1 MVDLARRLG
10 GPQAR
15 PCPVHPGRRVPSRA
29 NYDLARAACRPRST
43 PTVNES
49 AQATSPALPSAR
61 RAPARHIAV
70 WLAMGLLVGGG
81 TLTWLA
87 RDRVAQAD
95 RATLEQRFDRL
106 SERVV
111 AEFRR
116 RLNLPVYGVRGA
128 RGLFVASDQVSR
140 SEFAAY
146 VASRD
151 IETEFPGVRGF
162 GYVERVER
170 GRLHDFTAAMR
181 AEGAADFT
189 VRSLGADHPD
199 LYVIKYIF
207 PLPAN
212 AAAEG
217 FDLGSES
224 RRRAALLRAVDTG
237 EPTLTERVNLVQD
250 PRNRAGFLYLVP
262 VYHNLPPNADSTARR
277 AALRGLV
284 YAPLILEEMF
294 EGLLAAEDGLVDVEI
309 FDGAE
314 LTPSALL
321 LDADGVPV
329 ASTGFVGRSFHRTRA
344 IEVGGQ
350 VWTLGLSSTPR
361 FEGLRDA
368 RAVRLVTLAGGLATL
383 LLAGLAYALGRGR
396 DHALELASRMTAE
409 LRTSE
414 EGLRALTTHA
424 PGTLFRFEQGP
435 SGDLCVPLL
444 SPGLGSVLG
453 RDPAA
458 LARRPIRLLARVA
471 KSERAAVLASIRAA
485 VAEERAWD
493 MVFPLRGPRRS
504 VHWIAARSSVTRGP
518 DGRPTWFGAL
528 TDITA
533 QESARRAAEQA
544 NAAKSRFLA
553 TMSHEIRTPMNGVIG
568 MTSLLLDTRL
578 DAQQREFTEIIRSSG
593 EALLAL
599 INDILDFSKIESG
612 QIELEHD
619 AFDLAE
625 CVESALDLF
634 ARRAMEKNVE
644 LLHEISPGTPR
655 RLCADSTRLRQILVN
670 LTGNALKFTERG
682 EVVVSVR
689 AIHEI
694 DGARHLLFAVRDTG
708 PGIPPDGLAR
718 LFKPF
723 SQVDA
728 STTRKY
734 GGTGLGLAISRRLAE
749 LQGGRMWVESQPGVG
764 STFFFTIAV
773 DWLPASPPP
782 ETDPDTLPGRRL
794 LVADDNASSRRLL
807 GALAES
813 WEMRVEV
820 CAHADDALAAHER
833 GPQPDLA
840 LIDLTLPGTDGVALA
855 LALRKR
861 GDGGYPLVLLAPLGH
876 RPTAHEAG
884 LFCATVT
891 KPVKPAALR
900 AALRRALAPSPAPL
914 PTPTPATTP
923 APTPVSRTERV
934 LLVEDNAVNLKVARL
949 MLARLGYR
957 ADIAGNGV
965 EALEALARQPYDI
978 VLMDV
983 EMPEMDGLEA
993 TRRLRAHA
1001 PAGPRPVVIALTANA
1016 LDGDREACLAA
1027 GMDDHV
1033 GKPIRA
1039 DELASALERGLT
1051 RLARDR
1057 TSPPVALPRTGA

>member
-1 MVDLARRLG
+1 MKAS
-10 GPQAR
+10 P
-15 PCPVHPGRRVPSRA
+15 P
-29 NYDLARAACRPRST
+29 
-43 PTVNES
+43 
-49 AQATSPALPSAR
+49 ATSPARPPAR
-61 RAPARHIAV
+61 RPPARQLAV
-70 WLAMGLLVGGG
+70 WLAAGLLAIGGV
-81 TLTWLA
+81 LTWLA

-95 RATLEQRFDRL
+95 QATLEQRFDRL
-106 SERVV
+106 SDRVV
-111 AEFRR
+111 TEFRR

-128 RGLFVASDQVSR
+128 RGLFVASEDVSR
-140 SEFAAY
+140 DEFAAY

-170 GRLHDFTAAMR
+170 ERLPDFVAARR
-181 AEGAADFT
+181 AEGAPTFT
-189 VRSLGADHPD
+189 PHSLGSDHAD
-199 LYVIKYIF
+199 LYIIKYIF

-217 FDLGSES
+217 FDLGSEA

-237 EPTLTERVNLVQD
+237 EPTLTERVSLVQD
-250 PRNRAGFLYLVP
+250 PGNRAGFLYLVP
-262 VYHNLPPNADSTARR
+262 VYRDLPRDADPAARR
-277 AALRGLV
+277 EALRGLV
-284 YAPLILEEMF
+284 YAPVILDDMF
-294 EGLLAAEDGLVDVEI
+294 QGLLAAEDGLVDVEV
-309 FDGAE
+309 FDGAKMD
-314 LTPSALL
+314 PHALL
-321 LDADGVPV
+321 LDADDTPV
-329 ASTGFVGRSFHRTRA
+329 ASGGFIGRSFHRIRV
-344 IEVGGQ
+344 IDVGGR

-361 FEGLRDA
+361 FEALRDT

-396 DHALELASRMTAE
+396 DHAIGLASRMTAE

-424 PGTLFRFEQGP
+424 PGTLFRFEQDLN
-435 SGDLCVPLL
+435 GDLRVPLL

-458 LARRPIRLLARVA
+458 LARRPVRLLARVA

-485 VAEERAWD
+485 VAEERSWD
-493 MVFPLRGPRRS
+493 RVFPLRGPGRS
-504 VHWIAARSSVTRGP
+504 VHWIAARSSVTRGA

-612 QIELEHD
+612 QIELEHE
-619 AFDLAE
+619 AFDLAD

-644 LLHEISPGTPR
+644 LLHEIDAGTPR
-655 RLCADSTRLRQILVN
+655 RLCADVTRLRQILVN
-670 LTGNALKFTERG
+670 LIGNALKFTERG
-682 EVVVSVR
+682 EVLVSVR

-708 PGIPPDGLAR
+708 PGIPPEGLAR
-718 LFKPF
+718 LFKAF

-749 LQGGRMWVESQPGVG
+749 LQGGRMWVESQPGIG

-773 DWLPASPPP
+773 DWLPASSPSA
-782 ETDPDTLPGRRL
+782 EDMDPLAGRRL
-794 LVADDNASSRRLL
+794 RVVDDNATSRRLL
-807 GALAES
+807 SALAER
-813 WEMRVEV
+813 WEMRVET
-820 CAHADDALAAHER
+820 HADAAGILAAVE
-833 GPQPDLA
+833 GNSPA
-840 LIDLTLPGTDGVALA
+840 DLTLIDHTLPDTDLIALA
-855 LALRKR
+855 RTLRKHR
-861 GDGGYPLVLLAPLGH
+861 AGRHPLILLAPLGH
-876 RPTAHEAG
+876 RLTPSEAE
-884 LFCATVT
+884 LFTETVT

-900 AALRRALAPSPAPL
+900 AALRRALAPAPAPSPASP
-914 PTPTPATTP
+914 PPSSPS
-923 APTPVSRTERV
+923 PVSRTERV

-957 ADIAGNGV
+957 ADVAGNGV
-965 EALEALARQPYDI
+965 EALDALARQPYDI

-993 TRRLRAHA
+993 TRRLRAHP
-1001 PAGPRPVVIALTANA
+1001 PAGARPAVIALTANA
-1016 LDGDREACLAA
+1016 LDGDRDACLAA

-1039 DELASALERGLT
+1039 EELAAALDRALV
-1051 RLARDR
+1051 RLARER
-1057 TSPPVALPRTGA
+1057 TLPPS